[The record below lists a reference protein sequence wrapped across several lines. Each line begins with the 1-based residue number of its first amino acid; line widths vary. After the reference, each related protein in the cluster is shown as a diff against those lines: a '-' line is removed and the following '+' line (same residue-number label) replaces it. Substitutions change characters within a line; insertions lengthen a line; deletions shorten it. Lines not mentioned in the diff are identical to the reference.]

1 MKKLLLIALL
11 FSCQAFA
18 FDGLV
23 TQVHDGDTLTV
34 TNELGASEKIRLAKV
49 DAPELKSFK
58 WGEQPYAQEARKAL
72 ADLCIGKTATVDRKN
87 KDKYGRTVASVS
99 CQSTDVAAYMIKN
112 GDAWAYR
119 FSSTR
124 ALRAL
129 QASAKA
135 QNIGLWANKDAVEPI
150 IWRKNALHQI

>member
-34 TNELGASEKIRLAKV
+34 TNELGFGEKIRLAKV

-58 WGEQPYAQEARKAL
+58 WGEQPY
-72 ADLCIGKTATVDRKN
+72 T
-87 KDKYGRTVASVS
+87 
-99 CQSTDVAAYMIKN
+99 
-112 GDAWAYR
+112 
-119 FSSTR
+119 
-124 ALRAL
+124 
-129 QASAKA
+129 
-135 QNIGLWANKDAVEPI
+135 
-150 IWRKNALHQI
+150 QIS